1 VGLLSR
7 LAGMAPAK
15 APSDDALLIHAMFLM
30 AGADGNFDDEETS
43 VIRGFAN
50 SLPEFKDTNEQ
61 EWMSLVGDARKLAR
75 KFENPKA
82 SVAALGQLSTP
93 KLKQKAFL
101 LAADIALASGD
112 VDEDEDAMLESMQRV
127 LGLDDSTANAIIN
140 VLAIKY
146 VP

>member
-1 VGLLSR
+1 MGLLSR
-7 LAGMAPAK
+7 LAGLAPAK

-30 AGADGNFDDEETS
+30 AGADGNFDDEEIS

-50 SLPEFKDTNEQ
+50 SLPEFKNTTEQ
-61 EWMSLVGDARKLAR
+61 EFQALIGEAKKVAR
-75 KFENPKA
+75 KFETPQA
-82 SVAALGQLSTP
+82 SVAALSALSTT

-112 VDEDEDAMLESMQRV
+112 VDEDEDALLESMGRV
-127 LGLDDSTANAIIN
+127 LSIDENTANTIIN

>member
-1 VGLLSR
+1 
-7 LAGMAPAK
+7 MAPAK
-15 APSDDALLIHAMFLM
+15 APNDEALLIHAMFLM
-30 AGADGNFDDEETS
+30 AGADGNFDDEETA
-43 VIRGFAN
+43 VIRGYAN
-50 SLPEFKDTNEQ
+50 SLPEFKDTTEQ
-61 EWMSLVGDARKLAR
+61 EFQGMIGEAKKLVR

-127 LGLDDSTANAIIN
+127 LGLDDNTANTIVN

>member
-1 VGLLSR
+1 MGLLSR
-7 LAGMAPAK
+7 LTGLAPVK
-15 APSDDALLIHAMFLM
+15 APTDDVLLIHAMFLM

-43 VIRGFAN
+43 VIMGFAN
-50 SLPEFKDTNEQ
+50 SLPEFKATTQQ
-61 EWMSLVGDARKLAR
+61 EYNDLIGEARKLLR

-82 SVAALGQLSTP
+82 SVAALSQLSTP
-93 KLKQKAFL
+93 KLKSKAFL

-112 VDEDEDAMLESMQRV
+112 VDEDEDAMLEAMQRV
-127 LGLDDSTANAIIN
+127 LGIDDATANNIIN

>member
-1 VGLLSR
+1 
-7 LAGMAPAK
+7 
-15 APSDDALLIHAMFLM
+15 MFLM
-30 AGADGNFDDEETS
+30 AGADGNFDDEEVS

-50 SLPEFKDTNEQ
+50 SLPEFKNTTEQ
-61 EWMSLVGDARKLAR
+61 EWQALVGEAKKIAR
-75 KFENPKA
+75 KFETPQA
-82 SVAALGQLSTP
+82 SVAALASLSTP

-112 VDEDEDAMLESMQRV
+112 VDEDEDTLLESMGRV
-127 LGLDDSTANAIIN
+127 LSIDENTANTIIN

>member
-15 APSDDALLIHAMFLM
+15 APTDDILLIHAMFLM

-43 VIRGFAN
+43 VIIGFAN
-50 SLPEFKDTNEQ
+50 SLPEFKATTNQ
-61 EWMSLVGDARKLAR
+61 EFQNMIGEAKKLVR
-75 KFENPKA
+75 KFETPQA
-82 SVAALGQLSTP
+82 SVAALANLSTT

-101 LAADIALASGD
+101 LAADIALSSGD
-112 VDEDEDAMLESMQRV
+112 VDEDEDAMLEAMGRV
-127 LGLDDSTANAIIN
+127 LSIDEQTANTIVN